1 MAKLE
6 SSLGLRRGLWEW
18 RKAGRRAKESKPAV
32 AAVRPG
38 ARSLAGGGGEES
50 GQDQV
55 MSEAVD
61 DGDVEQM
68 LRGYSERSV
77 QLVVV

>member
-1 MAKLE
+1 MGKLE

-18 RKAGRRAKESKPAV
+18 RKAGRRAKKSKAAV

-38 ARSLAGGGGEES
+38 AWSLAGEES